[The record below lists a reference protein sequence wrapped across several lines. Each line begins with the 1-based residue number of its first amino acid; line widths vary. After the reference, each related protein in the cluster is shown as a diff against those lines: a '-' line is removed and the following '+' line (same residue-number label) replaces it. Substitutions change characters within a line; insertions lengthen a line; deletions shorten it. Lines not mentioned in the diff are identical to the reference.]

1 MRLQIGTILG
11 QYLIDWNSETNYQ
24 ICMRLHRKKNQAL
37 KKDCLLEKQEEA
49 FFT

>member
-1 MRLQIGTILG
+1 METILG

-24 ICMRLHRKKNQAL
+24 ICMRLHRKKKIKNQAL

-49 FFT
+49 FLT